1 MYCGW
6 RPIQRVFRLKR
17 RKRALIGREQ
27 TTGSAGGSD
36 FSWEQRKV
44 QDVADRFDNLRIPVA
59 ANLRV
64 HGTTPYYGA
73 NGIQDY
79 ATAVLLFASICNFY
93 LIAAVLIVGVGK
105 IVSYCYF

>member
-36 FSWEQRKV
+36 FKGGTYVRSV
-44 QDVADRFDNLRIPVA
+44 QPQSR
-59 ANLRV
+59 
-64 HGTTPYYGA
+64 
-73 NGIQDY
+73 
-79 ATAVLLFASICNFY
+79 
-93 LIAAVLIVGVGK
+93 GK
-105 IVSYCYF
+105 KMAESLG

>member
-36 FSWEQRKV
+36 LQGTEYLRFQGEHNGRKE
-44 QDVADRFDNLRIPVA
+44 D
-59 ANLRV
+59 
-64 HGTTPYYGA
+64 T
-73 NGIQDY
+73 
-79 ATAVLLFASICNFY
+79 
-93 LIAAVLIVGVGK
+93 
-105 IVSYCYF
+105 

>member
-36 FSWEQRKV
+36 YYIDMSIQAKPYQKQIPRRKPP
-44 QDVADRFDNLRIPVA
+44 Q
-59 ANLRV
+59 
-64 HGTTPYYGA
+64 T
-73 NGIQDY
+73 
-79 ATAVLLFASICNFY
+79 S
-93 LIAAVLIVGVGK
+93 
-105 IVSYCYF
+105 

>member
-36 FSWEQRKV
+36 CIGIS
-44 QDVADRFDNLRIPVA
+44 LGIP
-59 ANLRV
+59 
-64 HGTTPYYGA
+64 Y
-73 NGIQDY
+73 
-79 ATAVLLFASICNFY
+79 TAKASTHFIY
-93 LIAAVLIVGVGK
+93 KEAPD
-105 IVSYCYF
+105 